1 MWIDACY
8 VEMESNK
15 QMRNVTMV
23 IEKTRMAVVRIAKK
37 KLVGIAHVKIRRLK
51 MSARKFVVMV

>member
-23 IEKTRMAVVRIAKK
+23 IEKTKMDVVRIAKK
-37 KLVGIAHVKIRRLK
+37 KLVGTVHVGRLE
-51 MSARKFVVMV
+51 MYVRKFVVMV